1 MDDAAYRR
9 QIEQM
14 CSFIQLEATEKAN
27 EIAIKTEHDF
37 NLEKQM
43 QVGHRP
49 LFRLCSA
56 TLPGACPW
64 PLPRRSHFPL
74 RACGAQGRPLSH
86 PVCTRG
92 RMVHNAKLKLQGQF
106 KQKRKDL
113 ENQERITRSNQ
124 IGACNVR
131 KMVDREDII
140 VGIKEACKAK
150 IAKAVAADPK
160 AYKKLLQQLLVQGML
175 RLNETKIEV
184 RCRKA
189 DRKVVEAVMASASAE
204 YAALIKKECNQAVS
218 CELYLATDAKKDLPA
233 APKGDGARSWCVA
246 LALPPLSE
254 LPALL

>member
-43 QVGHRP
+43 
-49 LFRLCSA
+49 L
-56 TLPGACPW
+56 
-64 PLPRRSHFPL
+64 
-74 RACGAQGRPLSH
+74 
-86 PVCTRG
+86 
-92 RMVHNAKLKLQGQF
+92 VHNAKLKLQGQF

-131 KMVDREDII
+131 KMVDREEII

-150 IAKAVAADPK
+150 IAKVVTADAK
-160 AYKKLLQQLLVQGML
+160 AYKKLLHQLLVQGML

-189 DRKVVEAVMASASAE
+189 DIHVVESVMAAAAQE
-204 YAALIKKECNQAVS
+204 YAALIKKECDQVVA
-218 CELYLATDAKKDLPA
+218 CKLYLATDEKKFLPP
-233 APKGDGARSWCVA
+233 APKGDGARSCA
-246 LALPPLSE
+246 GGMLLAADRGRVVCDNTLDSRLEIAFEDLKPQIRATLWPTLVKKR
-254 LPALL
+254 AGA